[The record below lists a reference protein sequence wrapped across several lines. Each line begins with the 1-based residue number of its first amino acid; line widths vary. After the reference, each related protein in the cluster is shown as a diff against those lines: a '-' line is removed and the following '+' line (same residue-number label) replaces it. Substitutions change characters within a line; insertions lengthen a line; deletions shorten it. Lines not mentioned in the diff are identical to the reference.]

1 MLPRGLPIT
10 ENILP
15 IYNLDYS
22 NSKLPSIYRGFLQGQ
37 LWRSTHYVLAQEGHV
52 SIYLTR
58 HYTIG
63 SLMCTLYVQGFCFSV
78 RPKLCFSVLA
88 VNHWWFCFEIFSIFF
103 LAREIPAPAC
113 SRIKSVKERS
123 KTATLQRK
131 PKFSSHQFGTSPSR
145 SRWYRKVSKPT
156 AYLQKTLSG
165 RARIS
170 CAS

>member
-37 LWRSTHYVLAQEGHV
+37 LWRSTHHVLAQEGHV

-78 RPKLCFSVLA
+78 LA

-103 LAREIPAPAC
+103 SQRNSSSCLLQDQIG
-113 SRIKSVKERS
+113 
-123 KTATLQRK
+123 QRK
-131 PKFSSHQFGTSPSR
+131 EQNSNTTTETKILITPIWNIALTL
-145 SRWYRKVSKPT
+145 KVVPQS
-156 AYLQKTLSG
+156 Q
-165 RARIS
+165 
-170 CAS
+170 